1 MKAGHK
7 KTSPVEAP
15 ISGRVVESYGRRALI
30 ETAPGLQQK
39 ASVFGKRLQIVCG
52 DRVVMRRAAGSDEYQ
67 ITAIESRTTVFA
79 RTDSR
84 GVSEPLAANLN
95 LLAVIVAPEPESD
108 LFIVDRYLAGA
119 AYAQLRSLVIINKV
133 DVPAFD
139 AGTLAQAAAEYR
151 EAGYPVLQVSAA
163 TGAGI
168 AELRELLK
176 NDVALFAGQSGV
188 GKTTLTNVLVP
199 ESLRPTRTL
208 SLATGEGRHTTV
220 SAALLQLPGGGE
232 LIDSP
237 GVRDYAPPPLSDVNV
252 QSGWKEIVALAAQC
266 RFHDCL
272 HVREPGCAVL
282 AAVAAQRIAP
292 RRYESYKRLLNVM
305 RGLMP
310 SYERNR

>member
-1 MKAGHK
+1 MKAER
-7 KTSPVEAP
+7 KTVPIEVS

-30 ETAPGLQQK
+30 ETAQGLQQK

-52 DRVVMRRAAGSDEYQ
+52 DRVAMRRAAGSDEYQ
-67 ITAIESRTTVFA
+67 IASIEPRKTVFA

-139 AGTLAQAAAEYR
+139 AGPLGQAATEYR

-168 AELRELLK
+168 AELRALLK
-176 NDVALFAGQSGV
+176 NEVALFAGQSGV
-188 GKTTLTNVLVP
+188 GKTTLTNALVP

-208 SLATGEGRHTTV
+208 SIATGEGRHTTV
-220 SAALLQLPGGGE
+220 SAALLKLPGGGE

-237 GVRDYAPPPLSDVNV
+237 GVRDYAPPPLADANV
-252 QSGWKEIVALAAQC
+252 QYGWKEIVALSAQC

-272 HVREPGCAVL
+272 HLREPGCAVL
-282 AAVAAQRIAP
+282 AAVAEKRIAP

-305 RGLMP
+305 RGLVP

>member
-1 MKAGHK
+1 MKAER
-7 KTSPVEAP
+7 KTPAAAASV
-15 ISGRVVESYGRRALI
+15 SGRVVESYGRRALI
-30 ETAPGLQQK
+30 EAAGGLQHK

-52 DRVVMRRAAGSDEYQ
+52 DYVSMRHAAGSDEYQ
-67 ITAIESRTTVFA
+67 ITSIEPRKTMFA

-84 GVSEPLAANLN
+84 GVTEPLAANLN
-95 LLAVIVAPEPESD
+95 LLAVLVAPEPESD

-119 AYAQLRSLVIINKV
+119 AYAQLRSLLIINKI

-139 AGTLAQAAAEYR
+139 AGPLAQAASEYR
-151 EAGYPVLQVSAA
+151 AAGYPVLQVSAA

-176 NDVALFAGQSGV
+176 NDVALFVGQSGV
-188 GKTTLTNVLVP
+188 GKTTLTNALVP
-199 ESLRPTRTL
+199 ESLRATRTL
-208 SLATGEGRHTTV
+208 SAATGEGRHTTV
-220 SAALLQLPGGGE
+220 SAALLKLPGGGE

-237 GVRDYAPPPLSDVNV
+237 GVRDYAPPPLSDANV
-252 QSGWKEIVALAAQC
+252 QHGWKEIAALAAQC

-282 AAVAAQRIAP
+282 AAVAAQQIAP

-305 RGLMP
+305 RGLAP